1 MSPKKKK
8 KKNVFLSFVKGL
20 FIIGIAIILAGYV
33 AVKMY
38 LNDLAP
44 IPNLENYNRNIVTQV
59 FSSDEHVIKTFQTF
73 HYEHVSI
80 DEIPKYMKDAI
91 ISTEDKNFYNHDGYD
106 IWGIARSIL
115 VNIVNKS
122 ARQGASTI
130 TQQLARVLFLSNEK
144 TIIRKV
150 KEIKIA
156 ARIEKSI
163 SKDKILEMYLNNV
176 YLGSGAYGVGAAAS
190 TYFNKELSQLTL
202 AECALIAGLPQAPS
216 VYSPYKNIKLAEKRR
231 NKVLK
236 RMYIMKTITKSQYES
251 ALKEKIVLNKKP
263 SLHRTNIAPYFIDY
277 VLKELE
283 ELGFDETEISQGGYK
298 IITTLDYDAQVA
310 ANEAIDKNM
319 NAWHLT
325 KPNQQAALFTFSP
338 MTGAII
344 AYCGGKDYTQ
354 SQYDRVTQAIRP
366 PGSSFKPIVYAA
378 AIHKGW
384 TPTDMVEDSPITI
397 GDWSPRNYGNKY
409 KGKMPLYKALVISS
423 NVVAVKLIKD
433 IGVAP
438 VIDMARSLGITTPLT
453 HDYTI
458 ALGSNGVRLYDMVVV
473 YGNFA
478 NGGYKVKPYAI
489 ERIETQRGKV
499 VYQAKRTK
507 ITKVLDK
514 DTAGIMTAMLRK
526 VITSGTGR
534 GANIGKPMGGKTGT
548 TNENKD
554 AWFIGYTPDLVTGV
568 FIGNDNNKSIGLT
581 GGSAPARIWKDMM
594 TVATKKYGSPEFDYP
609 EVNLN
614 AEYDDIKIDPNV
626 DLESDNQGEDTETE
640 KEKKFWKFGKDKEQS
655 DDKSSNERSSNVKT
669 ESAENFKSI
678 PVQVTVP
685 LDLEKLK
692 SEKAGKR
699 TETNKI
705 PNMQTPQKN
714 NNIGFPQP

>member
-1 MSPKKKK
+1 
-8 KKNVFLSFVKGL
+8 
-20 FIIGIAIILAGYV
+20 
-33 AVKMY
+33 
-38 LNDLAP
+38 
-44 IPNLENYNRNIVTQV
+44 
-59 FSSDEHVIKTFQTF
+59 
-73 HYEHVSI
+73 
-80 DEIPKYMKDAI
+80 
-91 ISTEDKNFYNHDGYD
+91 
-106 IWGIARSIL
+106 
-115 VNIVNKS
+115 
-122 ARQGASTI
+122 
-130 TQQLARVLFLSNEK
+130 
-144 TIIRKV
+144 
-150 KEIKIA
+150 
-156 ARIEKSI
+156 
-163 SKDKILEMYLNNV
+163 MYLNNV

-216 VYSPYKNIKLAEKRR
+216 QYSPYKNIKLAEKRR

-236 RMYIMKTITKSQYES
+236 RMYIMKTITKSQYEA

-319 NAWHLT
+319 KAWHLT

-354 SQYDRVTQAIRP
+354 SQYDRVTQAVRP

-433 IGVAP
+433 VGIAP

-458 ALGSNGVRLYDMVVV
+458 ALGSNGVKLYDMVIV

-499 VYQAKRTK
+499 IYQAKRTK
-507 ITKVLDK
+507 ITKVLDR

-548 TNENKD
+548 TNDNKD

-568 FIGNDNNKSIGLT
+568 FLGNDNNTSIGLT

-614 AEYDDIKIDPNV
+614 VEYDEVKIDPNV
-626 DLESDNQGEDTETE
+626 DLESDNQGDNSETE
-640 KEKKFWKFGKDKEQS
+640 KEKKFWKFGKDKDQVREES
-655 DDKSSNERSSNVKT
+655 SSNESSSTNIKQKPS
-669 ESAENFKSI
+669 ESFKSI

-685 LDLEKLK
+685 LDLSKLK
-692 SEKAGKR
+692 TEKAIKKQEIER
-699 TETNKI
+699 NQNTENSESK
-705 PNMQTPQKN
+705 KS
-714 NNIGFPQP
+714 

>member
-8 KKNVFLSFVKGL
+8 KSNVFLSFIKGV
-20 FIIGIAIILAGYV
+20 FIIGIAVILAGYV

-59 FSSDEHVIKTFQTF
+59 YSSDEHVIKTFQTF
-73 HYEHVSI
+73 HYEQVSI
-80 DEIPKYMKDAI
+80 DEIPKYLKDAI

-115 VNIVNKS
+115 VNIINKS

-130 TQQLARVLFLSNEK
+130 TQQLARLLFLSNEK
-144 TIIRKV
+144 TLVRKV

-176 YLGSGAYGVGAAAS
+176 YLGSGSYGVGAAAS

-216 VYSPYKNIKLAEKRR
+216 QYSPYKNIKLAEKRR

-236 RMYIMKTITKSQYES
+236 RMYIMKTITKTQYEA

-319 NAWHLT
+319 RAWHLT
-325 KPNQQAALFTFSP
+325 KPNQQAALFSFSP

-354 SQYDRVTQAIRP
+354 SQYDRVTQAVRP

-423 NVVAVKLIKD
+423 NVIAVKLIKD
-433 IGVAP
+433 IGIAP
-438 VIDMARSLGITTPLT
+438 VIDMARALGITTPLT

-458 ALGSNGVRLYDMVVV
+458 ALGSNGVKLYDMVIV

-499 VYQAKRTK
+499 IYQAKRTK
-507 ITKVLDK
+507 ITKVLDR

-594 TVATKKYGSPEFDYP
+594 IVATKKYGSPEFDYP

-614 AEYDDIKIDPNV
+614 VEYDDIPIDPNV
-626 DLESDNQGEDTETE
+626 DLESDNQGEDTQVE
-640 KEKKFWKFGKDKEQS
+640 KERKFWKFGKDKEEEKKETVKDNSSQS
-655 DDKSSNERSSNVKT
+655 G
-669 ESAENFKSI
+669 ESFKSI

-685 LDLEKLK
+685 LDIAKLK
-692 SEKAGKR
+692 AEKEQKKQEEKNA
-699 TETNKI
+699 
-705 PNMQTPQKN
+705 PNIQIQQKAI
-714 NNIGFPQP
+714 NIGYPQQ

>member
-1 MSPKKKK
+1 
-8 KKNVFLSFVKGL
+8 
-20 FIIGIAIILAGYV
+20 
-33 AVKMY
+33 
-38 LNDLAP
+38 
-44 IPNLENYNRNIVTQV
+44 
-59 FSSDEHVIKTFQTF
+59 
-73 HYEHVSI
+73 
-80 DEIPKYMKDAI
+80 
-91 ISTEDKNFYNHDGYD
+91 
-106 IWGIARSIL
+106 
-115 VNIVNKS
+115 
-122 ARQGASTI
+122 
-130 TQQLARVLFLSNEK
+130 
-144 TIIRKV
+144 
-150 KEIKIA
+150 
-156 ARIEKSI
+156 
-163 SKDKILEMYLNNV
+163 
-176 YLGSGAYGVGAAAS
+176 
-190 TYFNKELSQLTL
+190 
-202 AECALIAGLPQAPS
+202 
-216 VYSPYKNIKLAEKRR
+216 
-231 NKVLK
+231 
-236 RMYIMKTITKSQYES
+236 MKTITKSQYES